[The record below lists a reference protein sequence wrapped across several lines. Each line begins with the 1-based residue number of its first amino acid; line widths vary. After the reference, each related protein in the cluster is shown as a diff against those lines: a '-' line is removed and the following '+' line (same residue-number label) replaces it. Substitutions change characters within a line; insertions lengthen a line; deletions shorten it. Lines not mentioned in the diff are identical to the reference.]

1 MNREVMQD
9 VIYIEEVNQA
19 ATLLNPLRLDL
30 LKRMAEPCSCP
41 ELAEFVGQTP
51 QKVYYHVK
59 ALERAGLV
67 KKVSERRVRGVVE
80 GRYQAKG
87 RSYWLSPG
95 LVGRLGGRGRARDQF
110 SLGFLLT
117 LAEELHADIGHLSA
131 VDAEEVP
138 SLGLAAEVQL
148 ADSARRAAFLQEV
161 QHTFEA
167 LARKYGARGPDETP
181 HNKGKSFRLVL
192 ACYPKPVSRRKG
204 RSDEETH

>member
-1 MNREVMQD
+1 MNRETMQD

-30 LKRMAEPCSCP
+30 LKRMAEPRSCP

-67 KKVSERRVRGVVE
+67 NKVSERRIRGVVE

-95 LVGRLGGRGRARDQF
+95 LVGRIVGRERARDQF

-117 LAEELHADIGHLSA
+117 LAEELQADIGHLSE
-131 VDAEEVP
+131 VEAEGVP
-138 SLGLAAEVQL
+138 SLGLSAEIQL
-148 ADSARRAAFLQEV
+148 ADGPRRAAFLQEV
-161 QHTFEA
+161 HHTFGA
-167 LARKYGARGPDETP
+167 L
-181 HNKGKSFRLVL
+181 
-192 ACYPKPVSRRKG
+192 
-204 RSDEETH
+204 